1 MNITLRQ
8 LQVFAKVAETGSF
21 TRASE
26 QLFLT
31 QPAVSQQVR
40 QLTETVGEPLF
51 DTIGRRTFLTPAGE
65 ELLSAWKGIQLQW
78 QQFEENL
85 QATRSLH
92 RGTLRLAAVSTAKYF
107 VPRVLGPY
115 CAQHPGIDVKLEVAN
130 RDRLI
135 ERMQANLDDMY
146 VMTKPPEDM
155 DLTCDS
161 FLDNPLVAIAPAA
174 HPLAN
179 AGLLKLQDLA
189 EERFIMREQGSGTR
203 IAIENYLSQQGA
215 TLNVRMELGSNEA
228 IKQAVAGGMGLSILS
243 RHTLHRDPLLENEV
257 VILQVE
263 GFPLMSRW
271 HVVRLQQRRLSRA
284 AEAFLELLQAWIPA
298 YLGTKG
304 MGI

>member
-161 FLDNPLVAIAPAA
+161 FLDNPLVAIAPAS

-179 AGLLKLQDLA
+179 AGILKLQDLA

-228 IKQAVAGGMGLSILS
+228 IKQAVAGGLGLSILS
-243 RHTLHRDPLLENEV
+243 RHTLHRDPLLEDEV

-271 HVVRLQQRRLSRA
+271 QVVRLQQRRLSRA

>member
-8 LQVFAKVAETGSF
+8 LQLFVKVAETCSF

-161 FLDNPLVAIAPAA
+161 FLDNPLVAIAPAS

-179 AGLLKLQDLA
+179 AGILKLQDLA

-228 IKQAVAGGMGLSILS
+228 IKQAVAGGLGLSILS
-243 RHTLHRDPLLENEV
+243 RHTLHRDPLLEDEV

-271 HVVRLQQRRLSRA
+271 QVVRLQQRRLSRA

>member
-40 QLTETVGEPLF
+40 QLTEAVGEPLI
-51 DTIGRRTFLTPAGE
+51 DTIGRRSFLTPAGE
-65 ELLSAWKGIQLQW
+65 ELLSAWKGMQQQW

-85 QATRSLH
+85 QAIRGLH
-92 RGTLRLAAVSTAKYF
+92 RGTLRLAVVSTAKYF
-107 VPRVLGPY
+107 VPRVLGPF
-115 CAQHPGIDVKLEVAN
+115 CAQYPGIDVKLEVAN
-130 RDRLI
+130 RDRII
-135 ERMQANLDDMY
+135 ERIQANLDDLY
-146 VMTKPPEDM
+146 VMTTPPEDM
-155 DLTCDS
+155 DLMCEP
-161 FLDNPLVAIAPAA
+161 FLDNPLVAIAPAS
-174 HPLAN
+174 HMLT
-179 AGLLKLQDLA
+179 GSGTLKLQDLA

-228 IKQAVAGGMGLSILS
+228 IKQAVAGGLGLSILS
-243 RHTLHRDPLLENEV
+243 RHTLHRDPLLEDEV
-257 VILQVE
+257 VILPVE

-271 HVVRLQQRRLSRA
+271 QLVRLQHRRLSRA
-284 AEAFLELLQAWIPA
+284 AEAFLELLQAWVPA
-298 YLGTKG
+298 YLGSKG

>member
-161 FLDNPLVAIAPAA
+161 FLDNPLVAIAPAS

-179 AGLLKLQDLA
+179 AGMLKLPDLA

-243 RHTLHRDPLLENEV
+243 RHTLHRDPLLEDEV

-271 HVVRLQQRRLSRA
+271 QVVRLQQRRLSRA
-284 AEAFLELLQAWIPA
+284 AEAFLELLQAWVPA

>member
-161 FLDNPLVAIAPAA
+161 FLDNPLVAIAPAS

-179 AGLLKLQDLA
+179 AGMLKLQDLA

-243 RHTLHRDPLLENEV
+243 RHTLHRDPLLEDEV

-271 HVVRLQQRRLSRA
+271 QVVRLQQRRLSRA

>member
-115 CAQHPGIDVKLEVAN
+115 CAQYPGIDVKLEVAN

-161 FLDNPLVAIAPAA
+161 FLDNPLVAIAPAS

-179 AGLLKLQDLA
+179 AGMLKLQDLA
-189 EERFIMREQGSGTR
+189 EARFIMREQGSGTR

-271 HVVRLQQRRLSRA
+271 QVVRLQQRRLSRA

>member
-115 CAQHPGIDVKLEVAN
+115 CAQYPGIDVKLEVAN

-161 FLDNPLVAIAPAA
+161 FLDNPLVAIAPAS

-189 EERFIMREQGSGTR
+189 EARFIMREQGSGTR

-271 HVVRLQQRRLSRA
+271 QVVRLQQRRLSRA

>member
-85 QATRSLH
+85 QATRGLH

-161 FLDNPLVAIAPAA
+161 FLDNPLVAIAPAS

-179 AGLLKLQDLA
+179 AGMLKLQDLA

-203 IAIENYLSQQGA
+203 IAIENHLSQQGA

-243 RHTLHRDPLLENEV
+243 RHTLHRDPLLKDEV

-271 HVVRLQQRRLSRA
+271 QVVRLQQRRLSRA
-284 AEAFLELLQAWIPA
+284 AEAFLALLQAWIPA

>member
-155 DLTCDS
+155 DLMCDS
-161 FLDNPLVAIAPAA
+161 FLDNPLVAIAPAS
-174 HPLAN
+174 HPLAG
-179 AGLLKLQDLA
+179 AGMLKLKDLA
-189 EERFIMREQGSGTR
+189 QERFIMREQGSGTR

-243 RHTLHRDPLLENEV
+243 RHTLHRDPLLEDEV

-271 HVVRLQQRRLSRA
+271 HLVRLQQRRLSRA
-284 AEAFLELLQAWIPA
+284 AEAFLELLQAWVPA

>member
-51 DTIGRRTFLTPAGE
+51 DTIGRRTFLTPVGE

-92 RGTLRLAAVSTAKYF
+92 RGTLRLAVVSTAKYF

-115 CAQHPGIDVKLEVAN
+115 CAQYPGIDVKLEVAN

-135 ERMQANLDDMY
+135 ERMLANLDDMY
-146 VMTKPPEDM
+146 VMTMPPEDM
-155 DLTCDS
+155 GLACDS
-161 FLDNPLVAIAPAA
+161 FLDNPLVAIAPAS
-174 HPLAN
+174 HPLAG
-179 AGLLKLQDLA
+179 AGLLKLRDLS

-243 RHTLHRDPLLENEV
+243 RHTLHRDPLLEDEV

-271 HVVRLQQRRLSRA
+271 QLVRLQQRRLSRA
-284 AEAFLELLQAWIPA
+284 AEAFLELLPAWVPA

>member
-8 LQVFAKVAETGSF
+8 LQVFAKVAETGSY

-65 ELLSAWKGIQLQW
+65 ELLSAWRGIQLQW

-146 VMTKPPEDM
+146 VMTTPPGDM

-161 FLDNPLVAIAPAA
+161 FLDNPLVAIAPAT
-174 HPLAN
+174 HPLAD

-257 VILQVE
+257 VVLQVE

-271 HVVRLQQRRLSRA
+271 QVVRLQQRRPSRA

>member
-161 FLDNPLVAIAPAA
+161 FLDNPLVAIAPAS

-189 EERFIMREQGSGTR
+189 KERFIMREQGSGTR

-228 IKQAVAGGMGLSILS
+228 IKQAVAGGLGLSILS
-243 RHTLHRDPLLENEV
+243 RHTLHRDPLLEDEV

-271 HVVRLQQRRLSRA
+271 QVVRLQQRRLSRA

>member
-161 FLDNPLVAIAPAA
+161 FLDNPLVAIAPAS

-179 AGLLKLQDLA
+179 AGMLKLQDLA

-203 IAIENYLSQQGA
+203 IAIENYLSQHGA

-243 RHTLHRDPLLENEV
+243 RHTLHRDPLLEDEV

-271 HVVRLQQRRLSRA
+271 QVVRLQQRRLSRA
-284 AEAFLELLQAWIPA
+284 AEAFLALLQAWVPA

>member
-1 MNITLRQ
+1 M
-8 LQVFAKVAETGSF
+8 
-21 TRASE
+21 
-26 QLFLT
+26 
-31 QPAVSQQVR
+31 
-40 QLTETVGEPLF
+40 
-51 DTIGRRTFLTPAGE
+51 
-65 ELLSAWKGIQLQW
+65 
-78 QQFEENL
+78 
-85 QATRSLH
+85 
-92 RGTLRLAAVSTAKYF
+92 
-107 VPRVLGPY
+107 
-115 CAQHPGIDVKLEVAN
+115 KLEVAN

-161 FLDNPLVAIAPAA
+161 FLDNPLVAIAPAS

-179 AGLLKLQDLA
+179 AGMLKLQDLA

-243 RHTLHRDPLLENEV
+243 RHTLHRDPLLEDEV

-271 HVVRLQQRRLSRA
+271 QVVRLQQRRLSRA
-284 AEAFLELLQAWIPA
+284 AEAFLELLQAWVPA